1 MTGNKLQSLYWHCT
15 YNEAYSLESMTS
27 FARNAKDSA
36 GMGKLESGDLGIIC
50 MKTLKRHK
58 CAVQK
63 IGKQDLPSTAN
74 TMTSYS
80 TVARNCLKR
89 YVSRTCPPLRPQL
102 PLHYFLFPVASPRGG
117 GLGTCPVKIA
127 SPRCPPT
134 ASCSD

>member
-63 IGKQDLPSTAN
+63 GWETRTPS
-74 TMTSYS
+74 
-80 TVARNCLKR
+80 NCK
-89 YVSRTCPPLRPQL
+89 YN
-102 PLHYFLFPVASPRGG
+102 HKLFHCCQE
-117 GLGTCPVKIA
+117 LLEKI
-127 SPRCPPT
+127 R
-134 ASCSD
+134 